1 MLHAIAWAAR
11 RGWMDVQGGALGLG
25 ARVVQ
30 CRLLPGCHHPGTQGP
45 MALACRLQSITMWGF
60 WDGEIWTPRCGIVR
74 ADGTPKA
81 SGVGRAG
88 WGWGW

>member
-1 MLHAIAWAAR
+1 
-11 RGWMDVQGGALGLG
+11 
-25 ARVVQ
+25 
-30 CRLLPGCHHPGTQGP
+30 